1 MTKELDDKFTEF
13 YDGELRDTTFILQGI
28 VMAGKKLTDE
38 DVGNFWK
45 TFKMAQKEA
54 FMNGARAILD

>member
-13 YDGELRDTTFILQGI
+13 YDGELRDTLFILQWI

-38 DVGNFWK
+38 DVSNFWK
-45 TFKMAQKEA
+45 TFKTAQKEA
-54 FMNGARAILD
+54 FMSGAKAILD

>member
-13 YDGELRDTTFILQGI
+13 YDGELRDTMFILQGI

-38 DVGNFWK
+38 DVSNFWA
-45 TFKMAQKEA
+45 TFKTAQKEA
-54 FMNGARAILD
+54 FMSGARAILD

>member
-1 MTKELDDKFTEF
+1 MTKELEDKFSEF

-38 DVGNFWK
+38 DVSNFWK
-45 TFKMAQKEA
+45 TFKTAQKEA
-54 FMNGARAILD
+54 YVAGAMSLFD

>member
-13 YDGELRDTTFILQGI
+13 YDGELRDTLFALQGI

-45 TFKMAQKEA
+45 TFKTAQKEA
-54 FMNGARAILD
+54 FMNGAKSILD